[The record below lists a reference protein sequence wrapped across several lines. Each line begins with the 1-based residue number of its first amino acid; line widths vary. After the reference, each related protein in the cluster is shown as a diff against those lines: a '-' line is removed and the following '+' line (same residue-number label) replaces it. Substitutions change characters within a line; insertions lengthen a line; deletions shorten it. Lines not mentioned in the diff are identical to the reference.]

1 MWNKIFFTAL
11 ILALLPICFLTF
23 YAHSWLQSIG
33 DPRVALENFTYY
45 AGLAWLWLWISFVG
59 LLIIANIVLWQTR
72 RAWAMWTT
80 AVYFVLFLMLRAFW
94 LDGAAFAFMSAN
106 SLPLGTVAI
115 GPFLTFIV
123 FALAVAIIFF
133 NQFIVVRMSEKMYP
147 PAIEPAVPEESA
159 DE

>member
-1 MWNKIFFTAL
+1 MWNKIYFAAL
-11 ILALLPICFLTF
+11 ILALLSICFLTF
-23 YAHSWLQSIG
+23 YAHSWLRSIG

-45 AGLAWLWLWISFVG
+45 AGLAWFWLWISSIV
-59 LLIIANIVLWQTR
+59 LLIVANIVLWQTR

-94 LDGAAFAFMSAN
+94 LDGAAFAFVSAN
-106 SLPLGTVAI
+106 SLPPWIAAI
-115 GPFLTFIV
+115 GPFLAFIM
-123 FALAVAIIFF
+123 FALAFAIVFF

-147 PAIEPAVPEESA
+147 PAIEPTVPQESV